1 MTVSERDKIIECLD
15 DLDVEFEVYSHERIH
30 TSEEAA
36 EERDHGLD
44 ETVKSLV
51 LSVDDYHVLYAL
63 PGNRLVDFERVGE
76 ALDASSVSLGD
87 PEVVEDVTGCEVGSV
102 PPFGPCLGVESYV
115 DDTVFDKDVIH
126 ASLATH
132 TDSVKVETDVF
143 KELDF
148 SVLDASYQ
156 KD

>member
-1 MTVSERDKIIECLD
+1 MTVSERDTIIECLD

-30 TSEEAA
+30 TSEDAA

-63 PGNRLVDFERVGE
+63 PGDRLVDFERVGE
-76 ALDASSVSLGD
+76 VLDASSVSLGD

-102 PPFGPCLGVESYV
+102 PPFGPCLGIESYV
-115 DDTVFDKDVIH
+115 DEAVFDKDVIH

-132 TDSVKVETDVF
+132 TDSVKITTEVF
-143 KELDF
+143 KHLDF
-148 SVLDASYQ
+148 TRLDASYQ